1 MMKKTYTQ
9 PTQKIV
15 VLKSRA
21 HILAGSDYKVN
32 SYKNTDATT
41 VGDIDEDTDD
51 DTDATTV
58 RGLWEG
64 I

>member
-15 VLKSRA
+15 LLKLRA

-41 VGDIDEDTDD
+41 VGDTDD
-51 DTDATTV
+51 DAATV
-58 RGLWEG
+58 RGVRGPWEE
-64 I
+64 